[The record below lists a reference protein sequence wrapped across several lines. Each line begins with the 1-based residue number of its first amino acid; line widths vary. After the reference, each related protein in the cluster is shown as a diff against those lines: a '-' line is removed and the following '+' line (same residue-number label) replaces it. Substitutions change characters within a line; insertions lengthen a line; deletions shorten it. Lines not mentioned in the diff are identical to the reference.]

1 MDKYLKARRVLI
13 AEVSGGV
20 RGRPRLG
27 WLDGVKVALG
37 NRGMTVEAARQWA
50 KDRKEWRSLVHM

>member
-1 MDKYLKARRVLI
+1 MTRRVLMP
-13 AEVSGGV
+13 EVSGGRV

-27 WLDGVKVALG
+27 WIDGVTVALG
-37 NRGMTVEAARQWA
+37 NRGMTVEAARQYT